1 LLAWASGAT
10 NGVGKRGGYYRGVVE
25 RLENGTQYAKKSVR
39 VKGTKRPLRQR
50 RRREEREERLHTLI
64 GAFCGTSVRAGVKVY

>member
-1 LLAWASGAT
+1 LLAWESGAT

-50 RRREEREERLHTLI
+50 RRREEREKKAAL
-64 GAFCGTSVRAGVKVY
+64 